1 MNWSEFALRIIFLF
15 IPGLIAF
22 NIVANLTF
30 HKEFKTPDIL
40 LGSLTY
46 GFISYLVYYLVFI
59 LLLSE
64 KLSLF
69 KWDFYFANDLT
80 NFNTQLNFKEIGIAT
95 GCAIPVGLLV
105 SYLINSKLLYKVANV
120 LNISDKLDDLGVWNR
135 AFEVSLNNW
144 IIIRDIENDLMY
156 QGWIESFS
164 EGIEDKEILLRDVD
178 VYINSDGQLSY
189 SISAMYISLKKEDS
203 IRVEFPNW
211 KSTTDSKNA

>member
-15 IPGLIAF
+15 IPGLITF

-30 HKEFKTPDIL
+30 HKEYKTPDIL

-59 LLLSE
+59 LLLTE
-64 KLSLF
+64 KLSLLRLN
-69 KWDFYFANDLT
+69 FYFANDLT
-80 NFNTQLNFKEIGIAT
+80 NFNTQLNFKEIAIAT
-95 GCAIPVGLLV
+95 GCAIPVGLV
-105 SYLINSKLLYKVANV
+105 AASLINSKVLYRVAN
-120 LNISDKLDDLGVWNR
+120 LLKISDKLDDLGVWNR

-144 IIIRDIENDLMY
+144 VIIRDIENDLMY

-178 VYINSDGQLSY
+178 VYINSDGQFSY
-189 SISAMYISLKKEDS
+189 SIPAMYMCLKKEDS
-203 IRVEFPNW
+203 IRVEFPCW
-211 KSTTDSKNA
+211 K